1 MSKLKELANLVK
13 KMRDAQTQ
21 YFKSRTTAKL
31 EAAFQLEKLVDL
43 MVEDVLDDDLFT
55 PKKDD
60 GSKT

>member
-43 MVEDVLDDDLFT
+43 MLDDVLNKDLFKPDKGT
-55 PKKDD
+55 E
-60 GSKT
+60 T